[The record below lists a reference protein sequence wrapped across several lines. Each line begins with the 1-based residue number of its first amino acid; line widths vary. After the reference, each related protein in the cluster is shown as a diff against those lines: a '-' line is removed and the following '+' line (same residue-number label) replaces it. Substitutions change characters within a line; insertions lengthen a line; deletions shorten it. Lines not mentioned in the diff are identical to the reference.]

1 MPFFKSIGDQ
11 TKYLMPLQNSTP
23 ESKDLSLTC
32 TWSFM
37 NRFVE
42 RIGLTVVPE
51 QFAME
56 GKMLKG
62 GYDGLFKIFDL
73 K

>member
-1 MPFFKSIGDQ
+1 
-11 TKYLMPLQNSTP
+11 
-23 ESKDLSLTC
+23 
-32 TWSFM
+32 M
-37 NRFVE
+37 NRFTE
-42 RIGLTVVPE
+42 GIGLTVVPE

-62 GYDGLFKIFDL
+62 GYDEIFKMFDL